1 MATRMEIELTSRRDD
16 GTWTWR
22 AAGARQPK
30 GVVEPDL
37 VPADAAVGTRF
48 RAEVEPGLDGV
59 AIVHLAP
66 LLRGEDRH
74 DGAQRLE
81 ILGSGRVQAG
91 VSVRLA
97 RRRAGDRRPGEDR
110 DRRRP
115 REDRPRDERPRHDRP
130 REDRRT
136 RGATPAGEAA
146 EPRAGEEA
154 RARRGTRSEGGG
166 AGRAGRPGARR
177 FTPSTTYRNAV
188 LASLRPEQLPVAEQ
202 LLRGGI
208 PQVRRAI
215 EEQNARAKAE
225 GRDGVAPEPLLAMA
239 EELLPTINLAA
250 WKDRAVAARDA
261 GRTAPLRELRAIV
274 AAASTVGLD
283 DEGREL
289 LTAVRQALE
298 AKVAQIREA
307 WLGRLRSHLAA
318 GRVVEALQ
326 ESAQPPDHGT
336 RLPADLAMALAQAAS
351 EAMRQDL
358 DPTEWLALLD
368 AVVASPVRRSVRPA
382 GLPETA
388 DEELRRRARQAAGLV
403 PELARLLGIPLP
415 PPPGARPVPARAS

>member
-136 RGATPAGEAA
+136 RGATPA
-146 EPRAGEEA
+146 
-154 RARRGTRSEGGG
+154 
-166 AGRAGRPGARR
+166 
-177 FTPSTTYRNAV
+177 
-188 LASLRPEQLPVAEQ
+188 
-202 LLRGGI
+202 
-208 PQVRRAI
+208 
-215 EEQNARAKAE
+215 
-225 GRDGVAPEPLLAMA
+225 
-239 EELLPTINLAA
+239 
-250 WKDRAVAARDA
+250 
-261 GRTAPLRELRAIV
+261 
-274 AAASTVGLD
+274 
-283 DEGREL
+283 
-289 LTAVRQALE
+289 
-298 AKVAQIREA
+298 
-307 WLGRLRSHLAA
+307 
-318 GRVVEALQ
+318 
-326 ESAQPPDHGT
+326 
-336 RLPADLAMALAQAAS
+336 
-351 EAMRQDL
+351 
-358 DPTEWLALLD
+358 
-368 AVVASPVRRSVRPA
+368 
-382 GLPETA
+382 
-388 DEELRRRARQAAGLV
+388 
-403 PELARLLGIPLP
+403 
-415 PPPGARPVPARAS
+415 